1 MTKLVQADFF
11 PLKYVCC
18 ACTRLVIDC
27 GLFLFNRQ
35 SWQVA
40 MFGIHDFPV
49 FLVAGI
55 VLNLTPG
62 PDTFYILSRSLAQGA
77 LAGVA
82 SALGIAS
89 GLFVHT
95 LLAALGLS
103 AFLAASTTAFT
114 IIKLAGA
121 AYLIYLGWR
130 MLVSRPEAA
139 ASSPAAARA
148 GLLAIFRQGVLTNV
162 LNPKIALFFLAFLP
176 QFISPASTAKSAAFM
191 LLGLCFIGTST
202 IWCLLLALCAG
213 RLRHYLAPG
222 AVMARKVN
230 QGAGLMIMA
239 LGLFLAVKR

>member
-176 QFISPASTAKSAAFM
+176 QFVNPTQPANPQLA
-191 LLGLCFIGTST
+191 LLGATFVILSAVNATAYSYLSGS
-202 IWCLLLALCAG
+202 AG
-213 RLRHYLAPG
+213 NRIRNPRFLRRLRAFGGSIL
-222 AVMARKVN
+222 V
-230 QGAGLMIMA
+230 GAGVLTA
-239 LGLFLAVKR
+239 ASGQ